1 MKLEPICIKSIFKKL
16 LYKLT
21 TECTFSAIGKLR
33 KQVDGV
39 SLGGTISVILSDCL
53 MNKME
58 RDIVLPLKSKLYRQF
73 VDDTFRRRKK
83 SDPDELFSKN
93 NSYYRNINLTIGI
106 NPSKVLDTKIVQNKN
121 ETKCFSH
128 HKDNKLY
135 FHWKSAVP
143 RNYKKMS

>member
-1 MKLEPICIKSIFKKL
+1 MTPSGEERKMTQMSYFQKIT
-16 LYKLT
+16 LT
-21 TECTFSAIGKLR
+21 IE
-33 KQVDGV
+33 
-39 SLGGTISVILSDCL
+39 
-53 MNKME
+53 
-58 RDIVLPLKSKLYRQF
+58 
-73 VDDTFRRRKK
+73 
-83 SDPDELFSKN
+83 
-93 NSYYRNINLTIGI
+93 NINLTIGI

>member
-1 MKLEPICIKSIFKKL
+1 MLNN
-16 LYKLT
+16 
-21 TECTFSAIGKLR
+21 
-33 KQVDGV
+33 
-39 SLGGTISVILSDCL
+39 IL
-53 MNKME
+53 
-58 RDIVLPLKSKLYRQF
+58 IIIIIIIIIIHPFQ
-73 VDDTFRRRKK
+73 
-83 SDPDELFSKN
+83 DEEDV

-135 FHWKSAVP
+135 FHWKPAVP